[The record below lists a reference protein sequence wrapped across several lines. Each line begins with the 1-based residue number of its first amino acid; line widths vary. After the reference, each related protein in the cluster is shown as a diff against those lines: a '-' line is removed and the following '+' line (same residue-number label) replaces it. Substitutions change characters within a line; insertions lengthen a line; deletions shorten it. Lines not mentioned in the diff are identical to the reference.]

1 MKKLFA
7 LLLALTLFALPLTI
21 TSLAA
26 PLSDG
31 TAALNRQFQNGKYG
45 SYDYVCFSPVKGE
58 DDAVKYPLMVWLH
71 GRNSGGYA
79 RAQLE
84 RYEFSNWASDE
95 YQARFENAGGCF
107 LLCPR
112 AAVGSKNEWD
122 NSNRAD
128 LKAIIDD
135 YIARNADHIDVTRVY
150 IAGYSTGGSM
160 VWNML
165 TAYPG
170 FFAAGLPLAAIT
182 QPALSGLQK
191 LKDTSVWIFTSDNDP
206 YIINET
212 GDVRPNFDY
221 LCGVSNRPE
230 GLRMTSFTEAFY
242 ADGTKKM
249 EGSKVADDAEHYIW
263 ESATY
268 DMFMADGTTP
278 YKCATTINAKGETIT
293 FTPGQALIT
302 WLSQQT
308 NLKAGSAATTLLQ
321 RLTLFFNRIAQFI
334 REMFSFLRG

>member
-1 MKKLFA
+1 MKKTISII
-7 LLLALTLFALPLTI
+7 LALVMLALPLT
-21 TSLAA
+21 AGVYA
-26 PLSDG
+26 VPLSEG
-31 TAALNRQFQNGKYG
+31 NAALNRTFQNGASG
-45 SYDYVCFSPVKGE
+45 EYDYVFFSPVKGE
-58 DDAVKYPLMVWLH
+58 DDSVKYPLMVWLH
-71 GRNSGGYA
+71 GRNSGGYP
-79 RAQLE
+79 RSQLE

-122 NSNRAD
+122 NSNRAA
-128 LKAIIDD
+128 LKNIIDEF
-135 YIARNADHIDVTRVY
+135 IAQNADHIDASRVY

-170 FFAAGLPLAAIT
+170 FFAAGLPLAAIS
-182 QPALSGLQK
+182 QPTAAGLAK
-191 LKDTSVWIFTSDNDP
+191 LQDTSVWVFTSDIDP

-212 GDVRPNFDY
+212 DDVRPNFDY
-221 LCGVSNRPE
+221 LCGVTNRPD
-230 GLRMTSFTEAFY
+230 GLRMTSFTEAFF

-249 EGSKVADDAEHYIW
+249 DGGKLADDAEHYIW
-263 ESATY
+263 ESVTY

-278 YKCATTINAKGETIT
+278 YRCATTIDAQGEEIT

-308 NLKAGSAATTLLQ
+308 NEKAQGTAFNLLKRLSLFFQ
-321 RLTLFFNRIAQFI
+321 RLIKLI
-334 REMFSFLRG
+334 REMYSFILG